1 EVITPLPQQIQNT
14 VAIQRYFS
22 STKEKDDF
30 VITIRGENYL
40 KAKVCF
46 SIINKAGDTLFV
58 RHSDGRTL
66 LSIIEPEKIKTED
79 QQMKMTRERMSTFF
93 AENGFSNPPYTLN
106 DPIKSG
112 ITGDKELWKEI
123 ENDST
128 AWCFEFS
135 LSKGGGVEVI
145 SYSRLRDTILVYD
158 SSQ

>member
-1 EVITPLPQQIQNT
+1 
-14 VAIQRYFS
+14 
-22 STKEKDDF
+22 
-30 VITIRGENYL
+30 
-40 KAKVCF
+40 
-46 SIINKAGDTLFV
+46 
-58 RHSDGRTL
+58 SDGRTL
-66 LSIIEPEKIKTED
+66 LSVIEPEKIKTED
-79 QQMKMTRERMSTFF
+79 QQMEMTRERMSTFF
-93 AENGFSNPPYTLN
+93 AETGFSNPPYTLN